1 MTGSELVG
9 AGLSAQIF
17 VTAEAFRLLLRVSI
31 VPLVASFGSTKYALL
46 VLTPNLGSPIIAFN
60 KTETENAWINEILQ
74 TYYGKEFFLGSKV
87 K

>member
-31 VPLVASFGSTKYALL
+31 VPLVASFGSLDFPSAHSGSSFSVEELEEAADSLL
-46 VLTPNLGSPIIAFN
+46 C
-60 KTETENAWINEILQ
+60 
-74 TYYGKEFFLGSKV
+74 
-87 K
+87 